1 MVPGARPSR
10 PLSLVAASIAVVAV
24 AAALPAPAQP
34 DPATLPPN
42 IILILTDDQSLDTLP
57 SDPASMPWLQSQIF
71 GNPAGDWLWFPN
83 AFLNTPLCCPSRA
96 TILTGRYSHH
106 TRVEG
111 NEQGMNLDES
121 NTLAT
126 WLKGGGY
133 TTALIG
139 KYLNNYPW
147 NRGPYV
153 PPGWDRFFGKRNE
166 AEAETYYDYG
176 VIDQGVP
183 LFAGDTPDAYV
194 TDLLADKAVDFLR
207 RRARRAALLPDV
219 HAAGSARASGPGA
232 PLRRRVL
239 RGAHRRAVRTGAER
253 RGRASPGGSARC
265 RRSRRAGP
273 PRSSRPGA
281 KSAKHCAPRTTPSGA
296 SSRRS
301 RRAASW
307 TGP

>member
-1 MVPGARPSR
+1 MTETARPSR
-10 PLSLVAASIAVVAV
+10 LGVCVVASIAVLAV
-24 AAALPAPAQP
+24 AAALPAPP
-34 DPATLPPN
+34 ERDSATLPPN

-71 GNPAGDWLWFPN
+71 GNPADDWLWFPN

-106 TRVEG
+106 THVEG

-176 VIDQGVP
+176 VIDQGAP
-183 LFAGDTPDAYV
+183 LFVGDTPDVYV
-194 TDLLADKAVDFLR
+194 TDLLADKAVDFLEGVP
-207 RRARRAALLPDV
+207 AEEPYFLMFTPPAP
-219 HAAGSARASGPGA
+219 HA
-232 PLRRRVL
+232 PLV
-239 RGAHRRAVRTGAER
+239 
-253 RGRASPGGSARC
+253 P
-265 RRSRRAGP
+265 
-273 PRSSRPGA
+273 
-281 KSAKHCAPRTTPSGA
+281 APRYVD
-296 SSRRS
+296 RS
-301 RRAASW
+301 
-307 TGP
+307 TGCP